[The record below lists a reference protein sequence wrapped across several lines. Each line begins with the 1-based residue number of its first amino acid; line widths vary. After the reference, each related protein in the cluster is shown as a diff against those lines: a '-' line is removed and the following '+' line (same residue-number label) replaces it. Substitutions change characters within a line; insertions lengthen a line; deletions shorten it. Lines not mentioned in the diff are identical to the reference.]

1 MKNLF
6 FLGVFLFVSVGTLF
20 AQSQEDLNKALRDQ
34 LGIENKEIQKK
45 EKEPTS
51 PEKLEKNPVEERYS
65 SKEESSEATLL
76 WILVR
81 LAVVLGILLTA
92 FYYITRYLKKHQSSR
107 FPLKGDIRLISQ
119 AYLGA
124 GKEIQVVDVSGM
136 LFVLGVTENS
146 IQLIKEIHDPVI
158 REKIYSALDATEP
171 PQESFLEHLLSTLQN
186 KPSKNTKLSDSE
198 QEEIILEE
206 IQKRQKAK
214 LEELRRERGK
224 L

>member
-1 MKNLF
+1 MKIFF
-6 FLGVFLFVSVGTLF
+6 FLGAFLFVSGGVFL
-20 AQSQEDLNKALRDQ
+20 AQTQEDLNKALRDQ
-34 LGIENKEIQKK
+34 LGIGNKETQKK
-45 EKEPTS
+45 ENAPTL
-51 PEKLEKNPVEERYS
+51 PEKSEQNPVEERYS
-65 SKEESSEATLL
+65 SKEESSGVTLL

-81 LAVVLGILLTA
+81 LFIVLGILLAA
-92 FYYITRYLKKHQSSR
+92 FYYITRYLRKNQSAR

-146 IQLIKEIHDPVI
+146 IQLIKEIHDPMI
-158 REKIYSALDATEP
+158 REKIYAALDAVEP
-171 PQESFLEHLLSTLQN
+171 PQENFFEHFLNSLQN
-186 KPSKNTKLSDSE
+186 RTKSNSSTSE

-206 IQKRQKAK
+206 IQKRQQAK
-214 LEELRRERGK
+214 LEELKRKRGQ